1 MLIATCN
8 LKGGTGKTTS
18 AICLATVAFDS
29 GFSTAVLDCD
39 PQASATLWAN
49 YAEEAGTPLPFPVDS
64 ANIGTLGRKT
74 AAAAGSPDTWAFID
88 CPPSGDIISAAA
100 GLADMVVIP
109 TGTGAGDMLKTVA
122 LAEALKAKGVFH
134 AVLVERAAA
143 KTKALRETLEEL
155 EERGI
160 DYFEHV
166 VPARE
171 EIRNTY
177 GNPFGPNLHGFD
189 GVFSEIVSA
198 LCGEEG

>member
-1 MLIATCN
+1 MIIGISN

-18 AICLATVAFDS
+18 AVALATEASDS
-29 GFSTAVLDCD
+29 GFSAVVLDCD

-49 YAEEAGTPLPFPVDS
+49 YAEEAGTPLPFAVDS

-74 AAAAGSPDTWAFID
+74 SAASGSPETWAFID
-88 CPPSGDIISAAA
+88 CPPNGDIISAAA
-100 GLADMVVIP
+100 SLADMVVIP

-122 LAEALKAKGVFH
+122 LAEALKVKGVFC

-143 KTKALRETLEEL
+143 NTIALRETLEEL

-177 GNPFGPNLHGFD
+177 GNPFGPNRHGFD
-189 GVFSEIVSA
+189 SVFGEIVSA
-198 LCGEEG
+198 LCEEE